1 MAQTSSA
8 TREPSME
15 EILASI
21 RRIIEDSDVTK
32 QATAD
37 LTSAPAAKA
46 QPENRAETVKTSEP
60 PAEEKRGEVAQF
72 PRAVSSETAQTNNHA
87 VSSETVQA
95 NNHAVSSETAQTSNH
110 AVSLETAPTNN
121 AAVSSETTAAETQPA
136 PSFTLDAILRGSIQ
150 EQASPAQKP
159 ELTRAEMHERNVA
172 HVRIATV
179 NPPVPPVVVAA
190 TEQPKSDAIKMSEA
204 LLMQVAEK
212 RVVSMTQPAAKE
224 EVVPV
229 SEKAFETA
237 PQTVSTPAQD
247 KSLIS
252 EAAEKQVAASFGS
265 LSQAIIEEQK
275 RLLNEKMEAML
286 RPMLQEWLDTNLPP
300 LVERLVREEIER
312 VVRRG

>member
-46 QPENRAETVKTSEP
+46 QPENRAETIKTSEP

-72 PRAVSSETAQTNNHA
+72 PRAVSSETAQT
-87 VSSETVQA
+87 S
-95 NNHAVSSETAQTSNH
+95 NHAVSSETAQTNNH
-110 AVSLETAPTNN
+110 V
-121 AAVSSETTAAETQPA
+121 VSSETTVAETQPA

-190 TEQPKSDAIKMSEA
+190 AEQPKSDAIKMSEA

-224 EVVPV
+224 EVAPV

-237 PQTVSTPAQD
+237 PQTVSAPVQD

-265 LSQAIIEEQK
+265 LSQALIEEQK

>member
-72 PRAVSSETAQTNNHA
+72 PRAVSSET
-87 VSSETVQA
+87 VQA

-110 AVSLETAPTNN
+110 AVSSETAPTNN
-121 AAVSSETTAAETQPA
+121 AAVSSETTTAETQPA

-150 EQASPAQKP
+150 EQASPSQKP

-190 TEQPKSDAIKMSEA
+190 AEQPKSDAIKMSEA

-224 EVVPV
+224 EVAPV

-237 PQTVSTPAQD
+237 PQTVSAPVQD

-265 LSQAIIEEQK
+265 LNQALIEEQK

>member
-46 QPENRAETVKTSEP
+46 QPENRTETVKTSEP

-87 VSSETVQA
+87 VSSET
-95 NNHAVSSETAQTSNH
+95 AQTSNH
-110 AVSLETAPTNN
+110 AVSSETAPTNN
-121 AAVSSETTAAETQPA
+121 AAVSSETTTAETQPA

-190 TEQPKSDAIKMSEA
+190 AAEQPKSDAIKMSEA

-224 EVVPV
+224 EVAPV

-237 PQTVSTPAQD
+237 PQTASAPAQD

-265 LSQAIIEEQK
+265 LSQALIEEQK